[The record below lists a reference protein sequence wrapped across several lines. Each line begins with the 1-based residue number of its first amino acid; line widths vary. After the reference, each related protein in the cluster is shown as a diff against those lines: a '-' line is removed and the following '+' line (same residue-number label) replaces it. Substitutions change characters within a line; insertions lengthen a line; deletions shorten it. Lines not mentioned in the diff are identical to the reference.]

1 MAQIKRKKVSRA
13 AVKGQ
18 KRENTLLK
26 NKKFWIIVSSIV
38 GGLAILGV
46 AIWLIVFFATQS
58 NTKENPDFFG
68 KSTQYVDVYKDK
80 TNNTEVEFTK
90 MSYDG
95 LCMHTLDYP
104 GNEKVYVE
112 HVFVFAA
119 NLSTFYVDDTINTG
133 KSTDAEDY
141 VKADTIKNYKD
152 LYAQLAFLQ
161 YSINEYNKDSNAK
174 VALYIIDTASADNT
188 GLMTDLKYGGSE
200 DNSSGVVFFLYSY
213 GELIKFAD
221 EDEQKSIFCTTVSEI
236 TYTGINYACNLMN
249 NDFQLE
255 ENKQ

>member
-1 MAQIKRKKVSRA
+1 MAQIKRKKVSKV

-18 KRENTLLK
+18 KKENTLLK
-26 NKKFWIIVSSIV
+26 NKKFWIIISSVV

-46 AIWLIVFFATQS
+46 AIWLIVYFATQS

-68 KSTQYVDVYKDK
+68 KSTQYVDLYKDK
-80 TNNTEVEFTK
+80 TKGNEVEFTK

-95 LCMHTLDYP
+95 LCMHTLDYA

-112 HVFVFAA
+112 YVFVFAA

-133 KSTDAEDY
+133 KSSDDEDY

-161 YSINEYNKDSNAK
+161 YSINEYNKESNEK

-200 DNSSGVVFFLYSY
+200 DNASGVVFFLYSY

-221 EDEQKSIFCTTVSEI
+221 EDEQKSIFCTTISEV

-249 NDFQLE
+249 RQFEIE